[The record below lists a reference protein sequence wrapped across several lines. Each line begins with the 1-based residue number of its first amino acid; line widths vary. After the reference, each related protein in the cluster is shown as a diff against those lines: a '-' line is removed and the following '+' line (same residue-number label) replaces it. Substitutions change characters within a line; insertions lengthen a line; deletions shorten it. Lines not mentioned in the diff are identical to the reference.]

1 MIIDVEHFVLIGHV
15 YILFGEMLIQVVC
28 SFFSQVIFFVL
39 FCFALFFN
47 LFSIVDGYFNKI
59 QCNYYQ

>member
-39 FCFALFFN
+39 FCFVF
-47 LFSIVDGYFNKI
+47 
-59 QCNYYQ
+59 